1 MRVWL
6 ISVAIFFVLAEI
18 YLWLKDFI
26 LPLPIYMLGGAFL
39 AIASNYEKGIISLF
53 QQESEKIRDTV
64 SQTATLIEIIDT
76 LEQLNTSIT
85 SLTNEKKKS
94 N

>member
-26 LPLPIYMLGGAFL
+26 LPLPIYILGGAFL